1 MMAAGSRLLAGM
13 RRGYGATAGNPRVVA
28 VATTAGIVA
37 GAAAWV
43 AGYHELAN
51 LAWAV
56 ATALALV
63 PLALAI
69 AHDLLR
75 RELGVDLIALLAM
88 SAALGLG
95 ETLAG
100 AVVALML
107 SGGLALEGYADT
119 RARREL
125 SALLARAPRAVRR
138 HRADH
143 LESVAIDQVRR
154 GDLILVGSGEVVAV
168 DGLAMTP
175 AVLNE
180 SALTGEGRP
189 VEHGAGTLIRSG
201 VVNAG
206 GPFDMRAVATPEES
220 TYAGIIRLVAEAQA
234 AKAPFVRLADRYA
247 LLFLPLT
254 LAVAGG
260 AWILSGDPVRAL
272 AVLVVATPCPL
283 ILAAPVAI
291 VAGISR
297 EARRGLIVKNGGALE
312 TLARARVV
320 LLDKTGTLTAG
331 APRVSDVE
339 VFGDW
344 SADEVLRL
352 AASLDQVSPHVFAP
366 AIVAAAAAR
375 GQELS
380 LPDTVDERPGA
391 GIRGVVDGHRV
402 ALGRA
407 AWAGVSTLTGAAAA
421 VGRRAAI
428 EGTSSVFV
436 GVEGV
441 LAGALILE
449 DPLRGD
455 APRAVRDLRRAGV
468 RRIVVVTG
476 DHPDVGALVGAAVGA
491 DTVLSEQTP
500 AEKVNAVR
508 QERAGGITVMV
519 GDGVNDAPALAAAD
533 VGVAMGARGATASS
547 EAADVVMTV
556 DRLDRLA
563 EGLGIARHARAVAIQ
578 SVLMGMSLSIGAMG
592 LAAVGFL
599 PPVAGAILQEGIDV
613 LVILNAL
620 RALTGAVDGKR
631 RSPAGLPSGM
641 NYQHG
646 ALLPMIDRVRQVAD
660 RLDNVPPAEARGE
673 LDELR
678 RLLAEQL
685 LEHEAADEAD
695 LYPLVARLIGG
706 ADPTGPMSR
715 AHVEIRRLAGML
727 TRLVEALPEDGPAV
741 SDLRDLRRVLY
752 GLYAVLRL
760 HFAQEDESYLSLFE
774 SEVGRVRAGQEVR
787 P

>member
-1 MMAAGSRLLAGM
+1 MMAAGGRLLAGA
-13 RRGYGATAGNPRVVA
+13 RGAYERTAGNPRVVA

-37 GAAAWV
+37 GAAAWLSGDH
-43 AGYHELAN
+43 ALAN
-51 LAWAV
+51 LAWALV
-56 ATALALV
+56 TALALV
-63 PLALAI
+63 PLAVAI

-75 RELGVDLIALLAM
+75 HKLGVDLIALLAM
-88 SAALGLG
+88 SAALVLG
-95 ETLAG
+95 QALAG

-107 SGGLALEGYADT
+107 SGGLALEAYADT

-138 HRADH
+138 HLGDH
-143 LESVAIDQVRR
+143 LESVPIEQVRR
-154 GDLILVGSGEVVAV
+154 GDLILVGPGEVVAV

-175 AVLNE
+175 AVLDE
-180 SALTGEGRP
+180 SVLTGEARP

-206 GPFDMRAVATPEES
+206 GPFDLRAVAGAAES
-220 TYAGIIRLVAEAQA
+220 TYAGIVRLVTEAQA
-234 AKAPFVRLADRYA
+234 GKAPFVRLADRYA

-254 LAVAGG
+254 LAVAAG
-260 AWILSGDPVRAL
+260 AWILSGDAVRAL

-312 TLARARVV
+312 TLARARIV

-339 VFGDW
+339 VFGGW

-375 GQELS
+375 DLTLS
-380 LPDTVDERPGA
+380 LPDTVNERPGA
-391 GIRGVVDGHRV
+391 GIRGAVDGHRV

-407 AWAGVSTLTGAAAA
+407 EWAGGGTLSGAAAA
-421 VGRRAAI
+421 VRRRTAI
-428 EGTSSVFV
+428 EGTSNVFV
-436 GVEGV
+436 GVDGELV
-441 LAGALILE
+441 GALVLE

-455 APRAVRDLRRAGV
+455 APRAVRALRLAGV
-468 RRIVVVTG
+468 RRVVVVTG
-476 DHPDVGALVGAAVGA
+476 DHADVGALMGAAVGA
-491 DTVLSEQTP
+491 DAVLSEQTP
-500 AEKVNAVR
+500 AEKVDAVR
-508 QERAGGITVMV
+508 HERAHGVTVMV

-547 EAADVVMTV
+547 EAADVVITV

-563 EGLGIARHARAVAIQ
+563 EGLGIARHARAVAVQ
-578 SVLMGMSLSIGAMG
+578 SVLVGMSLSIGAMG
-592 LAAVGFL
+592 VAAAGFL
-599 PPVAGAILQEGIDV
+599 PPVAGAVLQEGIDV

-620 RALTGAVDGKR
+620 RALTGAAGGGR
-631 RSPAGLPSGM
+631 RSPAGLPSGTSDE
-641 NYQHG
+641 HS
-646 ALLPMIDRVRQVAD
+646 ALLPVIDRVRQVAD
-660 RLDNVPPAEARGE
+660 RLEDLPAAEARVE

-685 LEHEAADEAD
+685 LPHEIADDRD
-695 LYPLVARLIGG
+695 LYPVVAKLVGG

-727 TRLVEALPEDGPAV
+727 SRLIEELPEDGPTLA
-741 SDLRDLRRVLY
+741 DLRDLRRVLY

-774 SEVGRVRAGQEVR
+774 PEVGPVRTGQEVR
-787 P
+787 Q